1 MKTVEEIIAYL
12 ESELA
17 EVHEMYDEAQ
27 DKQERLFHLIKSA
40 TIKQILREIKES
52 E

>member
-12 ESELA
+12 QMELA
-17 EVHEMYDEAQ
+17 EIHEQYDEAQ
-27 DKQERLFHLIKSA
+27 NKQERLFHLIKSA
-40 TIKQILREIKES
+40 TIKEILREITE